1 MDDQRQR
8 NIQSIPMI
16 LAFTVLVVAGQ
27 LLLKNGLSNFVVDGL
42 GDLMSQIVAVVF
54 NPYVFSGLVLYVFS
68 TGIWLIV
75 LSRTS
80 LSFCYPFISISYV
93 LIIITS
99 RIFFHEIIDIYKI
112 IAIVLIISGVIMLSM
127 SKTSGNKSKEDFMEF
142 GDAK

>member
-1 MDDQRQR
+1 MDDERSC
-8 NIQSIPMI
+8 NIKAIPLI

-27 LLLKNGLSNFVVDGL
+27 LLLKTGLTTFGEINSLGL
-42 GDLMSQIVAVVF
+42 LMSKILVIVF

-68 TGIWLIV
+68 TGLWLIV

-112 IAIVLIISGVIMLSM
+112 LAIFLIISGVIMLSL
-127 SKTSGNKSKEDFMEF
+127 SRTGKDKTRTVDEPV
-142 GDAK
+142 